1 MGAGD
6 SAIAV
11 AQRAEAK
18 AIALRKKAEA
28 AEQRAARFRA
38 GAAGERVLDEAAQGL
53 VDCGWFPLADRCSP
67 TGGNMD
73 ELFVGPAGV
82 AVLDAKNWSWPVSV
96 RNGQMRTG
104 RFRKTTCLRRVRHQV
119 DAVEEAL
126 DGAGLDEV
134 PMQGF
139 IVLTGGSSRSFPPED
154 VEGVWVL
161 GINFV
166 LSGFSVQRGA
176 LPREVVLQA
185 QTVIEAAFPPAW
197 MTQPD
202 PPASA

>member
-6 SAIAV
+6 SASAV

-82 AVLDAKNWSWPVSV
+82 AVLDAKNWSWPVTV

-104 RFRKTTCLRRVRHQV
+104 KYRHTTCLRRVRDQV
-119 DAVEEAL
+119 GAVEEVL
-126 DGAGLDEV
+126 DRAGLDEV
-134 PMQGF
+134 PVQGF
-139 IVLTGGSSRSFPPED
+139 IVLIGGPSRSFPPED
-154 VEGVWVL
+154 VDGVWVL

-166 LSGFSVQRGA
+166 GSGFSLQRGT
-176 LPREVVLQA
+176 LPMEDVVQA
-185 QTVIEAAFPPAW
+185 QTVIEAAFPPAE
-197 MTQPD
+197 
-202 PPASA
+202 

>member
-6 SAIAV
+6 SATAV
-11 AQRAEAK
+11 AQRAEAR
-18 AIALRKKAEA
+18 ALALRKKAEA

-53 VDCGWFPLADRCSP
+53 VDCGWLPLADRCSP

-104 RFRKTTCLRRVRHQV
+104 KYRQTASLRRVLEQV
-119 DAVEEAL
+119 AAVEEVL
-126 DGAGLDEV
+126 DRAGLDDV
-134 PMQGF
+134 PVQGF
-139 IVLTGGSSRSFPPED
+139 IVFIGEPSRSFPPEE

-161 GINFV
+161 GIDFV
-166 LSGFSVQRGA
+166 RSGFSVQRDT
-176 LPREVVLQA
+176 LPKTVVAQA
-185 QTVIEAAFPPAW
+185 QAVIEAAFPPAE
-197 MTQPD
+197 
-202 PPASA
+202 

>member
-6 SAIAV
+6 SATEV

-18 AIALRKKAEA
+18 AIALRIKAEA

-38 GAAGERVLDEAAQGL
+38 GAAGERVLDEAARGL

-104 RFRKTTCLRRVRHQV
+104 KFRRTTCLRRVREQV
-119 DAVEEAL
+119 SAVEEVL
-126 DGAGLDEV
+126 DRADLDEV
-134 PMQGF
+134 PVQGF
-139 IVLTGGSSRSFPPED
+139 IVLIGDPSRSFPPED

-166 LSGFSVQRGA
+166 RSGFSLQRST
-176 LPREVVLQA
+176 LPTEAVVQA
-185 QTVIEAAFPPAW
+185 QTVIEATFPPR
-197 MTQPD
+197 
-202 PPASA
+202 

>member
-6 SAIAV
+6 SATAV

-18 AIALRKKAEA
+18 AISLRKKAEA

-38 GAAGERVLDEAAQGL
+38 GAAGERVLDEAGQGL
-53 VDCGWFPLADRCSP
+53 VDCGWFPLSDRCSP

-82 AVLDAKNWSWPVSV
+82 AVLDAKNWSWPVTV

-104 RFRKTTCLRRVRHQV
+104 KYRQTRCLRRVLEQV
-119 DAVEEAL
+119 GAVEEVL
-126 DGAGLDEV
+126 DRAGLGDV
-134 PMQGF
+134 PVQGF
-139 IVLTGGSSRSFPPED
+139 IVLIGEPSRAFPPED

-166 LSGFSVQRGA
+166 RSSFSAQQNT
-176 LPREVVLQA
+176 LPMNLVVQA
-185 QTVIEAAFPPAW
+185 QAVIEAAFPPAG
-197 MTQPD
+197 
-202 PPASA
+202 